1 MTLDEQTREE
11 RKTKQV
17 EVTAKYLPSTETF
30 EQEFT
35 RTATLGDV
43 KTAVIAF
50 FKVADFTDR
59 DTHTFH
65 LMYKDQQRDDLG
77 TTLDALLDDKEHK
90 AKAKFQLIEQ
100 IKAG

>member
-1 MTLDEQTREE
+1 VTLDERTRDEK
-11 RKTKQV
+11 KTTDVK
-17 EVTAKYLPSTETF
+17 VTAKYLPSTETF
-30 EQEFT
+30 EQEFP
-35 RTATLGDV
+35 RSATLGDV
-43 KTAVIAF
+43 KTAVMTF
-50 FKVADFTDR
+50 FNAKDFTDR

-65 LMYKDQQRDDLG
+65 LMFKDQQRDDLG